1 MSRLALLSLLLL
13 LACAACG
20 GDDDDEAAAPP
31 GEVITQTTAP
41 PAETGGSTTVTEP
54 AVADGRVLFK
64 QNCSGCHTLAAAETT
79 GKVGPNLDETKPS
92 FERVTMMVTNGG
104 GGGLGVMPAFKG
116 SLSEDK
122 IEAIA
127 RYVSENAGG

>member
-1 MSRLALLSLLLL
+1 MTRLAPFVVLLA

-20 GDDDDEAAAPP
+20 GGDDDETAAPP

-54 AVADGRVLFK
+54 AADGRTLFK
-64 QNCSGCHTLAAAETT
+64 ENCSGCHTLADAETT
-79 GKVGPNLDETKPS
+79 GKVGPNLDETKPT
-92 FERVTMMVTNGG
+92 FERVTVMVTNGG